1 MNQKLRDDKDALL
14 HDSSNS
20 INESNSVNVSSLI
33 LEKVGD
39 D

>member
-20 INESNSVNVSSLI
+20 INESSGEKVSSY
-33 LEKVGD
+33 
-39 D
+39 